1 MAIKR
6 TFVSNHPAMIA
17 MMILIVVT
25 CPKTATIARAQY
37 WDPNGSHIYNT
48 NSGNVGIG
56 TTNPSNPLEVIG
68 RAKLGGLVFVYRV
81 SPRLQRPMADAR
93 HIATAELGGEVEIQR

>member
-1 MAIKR
+1 MTMKVA
-6 TFVSNHPAMIA
+6 FV
-17 MMILIVVT
+17 ILPVIVFST
-25 CPKTATIARAQY
+25 TATIAQAQQ
-37 WDPNGSHIYNT
+37 WGTNGSHIYNT